1 MKKKLSDEEAAL
13 RFRLLNQQ
21 LTLTVLYEEDFIK
34 KLGRSGLENM
44 RNSILDEINW
54 LKKNYNLNEK

>member
-1 MKKKLSDEEAAL
+1 MKKQLSLEEARL

-21 LTLTVLYEEDFIK
+21 ITLTVLYEKNFIE
-34 KLGRSGLENM
+34 KLGKNGLEDL

-54 LKKNYNLNEK
+54 LKKNYDLS

>member
-1 MKKKLSDEEAAL
+1 MKKQLTLEEARL

-21 LTLTVLYEEDFIK
+21 ITLTVLYENDFIE
-34 KLGRSGLENM
+34 KLGKTGLEEL

-54 LKKNYNLNEK
+54 LKKNYDLL

>member
-1 MKKKLSDEEAAL
+1 MKKQLTLEEALL

-21 LTLTVLYEEDFIK
+21 ITLTVLYENDFIERLGK
-34 KLGRSGLENM
+34 KGLEDL

-54 LKKNYNLNEK
+54 LKENYDLS